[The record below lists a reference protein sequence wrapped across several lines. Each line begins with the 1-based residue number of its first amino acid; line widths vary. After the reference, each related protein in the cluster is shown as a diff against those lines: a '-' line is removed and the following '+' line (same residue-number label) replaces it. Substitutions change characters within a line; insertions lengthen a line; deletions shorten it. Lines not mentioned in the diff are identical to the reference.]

1 MAMGNLVRSAQ
12 VRDLL
17 GKSSLWVTGKGRV
30 LGTGF
35 MGLGLSVPNTL
46 LG

>member
-1 MAMGNLVRSAQ
+1 VAMGILVWSAQ

-17 GKSSLWVTGKGRV
+17 GKYSLWVTGKGQV

-35 MGLGLSVPNTL
+35 VGLGLSVPNTL